1 MALRLPFSAGAFVVG
16 HRESYYLIKAAGWA
30 MQGNWV
36 ISVRRIINWFMDPR
50 GLVCLSFFFFSF
62 FFPFVY
68 WDWEAAPF
76 QIFFCIIFA
85 PLGVYPIRVGDR
97 AARLSIAVPLSF
109 FASALHDP
117 PRHVH
122 PATGQLSVV
131 LKSVEEVN
139 GGAALFF
146 SPAFLRLFLYFS
158 YTFLILFLGFK
169 REEKEKKR
177 QEKEKK
183 RQEKEKKSEEK
194 TKKRQEK

>member
-68 WDWEAAPF
+68 WDWEAASFQF

-85 PLGVYPIRVGDR
+85 PLGVYPSRVGDR
-97 AARLSIAVPLSF
+97 AARLSIAVPLNFLLVPSMTH
-109 FASALHDP
+109 HDTSTQP
-117 PRHVH
+117 LANCQVYLN
-122 PATGQLSVV
+122 LS
-131 LKSVEEVN
+131 
-139 GGAALFF
+139 
-146 SPAFLRLFLYFS
+146 
-158 YTFLILFLGFK
+158 
-169 REEKEKKR
+169 KK
-177 QEKEKK
+177 
-183 RQEKEKKSEEK
+183 
-194 TKKRQEK
+194 